1 MAKPGVFKTIQDSD
15 NTITPFKVYKS
26 WGYTTSSSLD
36 SDNIDRLVAIKPDKT
51 VYAGNRVTLNTVQTN
66 ADSASYLV
74 NIANEQTASVLWY
87 SLNHLYYQRI
97 SRPYETFGTVDDRAT
112 KRKLYTDASVI
123 SIPQKKFGE
132 AIKPESVQLKL
143 VAPAIH
149 SATMSLVDDGKGN
162 LIDTALSQS
171 ISNQIFYIGFND
183 YDYEDVW
190 ATSSSISL
198 PARTEIDEITKFD
211 SIIPELRVTAKNVW
225 MYPGSIPTT
234 GSYVWGNTAYFQ
246 DTSYIRI
253 PNSDFVNFRKTDDF
267 AISLWIKPFFTTNTA
282 NSHILTKR
290 TTGTGTVL
298 NNRLVETVD
307 VNYRATQYAFEL
319 QYNPWLNRVFAR
331 QSNGTDT
338 VTLQGFNV
346 NLNTPTHVLIQQ
358 TGSNFQLYVN
368 GTLAGSDTLASGNIQ
383 NQADIFLGS
392 LGIDANT
399 GNGLQGFKGEIDEFL
414 MFSKALTAS
423 EILQLSS
430 TNSLDLMVTNNNSVG
445 NVFYGQ
451 GMVVISDPR
460 PKYGTITTKLFNDR
474 LYDTVTQTTQSA
486 TLSTLEFS
494 YNSTV
499 TLYEHEYI
507 CRIKQDEFNFT
518 ANPTIRQNNDAN
530 SELPKSF
537 VSNSEF
543 SPYVTTVGLYNK
555 NGELVAIGKLATPIK
570 KRDTVDLNIIVRFDT

>member
-1 MAKPGVFKTIQDSD
+1 MAK
-15 NTITPFKVYKS
+15 
-26 WGYTTSSSLD
+26 
-36 SDNIDRLVAIKPDKT
+36 
-51 VYAGNRVTLNTVQTN
+51 
-66 ADSASYLV
+66 
-74 NIANEQTASVLWY
+74 
-87 SLNHLYYQRI
+87 
-97 SRPYETFGTVDDRAT
+97 
-112 KRKLYTDASVI
+112 
-123 SIPQKKFGE
+123 
-132 AIKPESVQLKL
+132 
-143 VAPAIH
+143 
-149 SATMSLVDDGKGN
+149 
-162 LIDTALSQS
+162 
-171 ISNQIFYIGFND
+171 
-183 YDYEDVW
+183 
-190 ATSSSISL
+190 
-198 PARTEIDEITKFD
+198 
-211 SIIPELRVTAKNVW
+211 
-225 MYPGSIPTT
+225 
-234 GSYVWGNTAYFQ
+234 
-246 DTSYIRI
+246 
-253 PNSDFVNFRKTDDF
+253 
-267 AISLWIKPFFTTNTA
+267 
-282 NSHILTKR
+282 
-290 TTGTGTVL
+290 
-298 NNRLVETVD
+298 
-307 VNYRATQYAFEL
+307 
-319 QYNPWLNRVFAR
+319 

-338 VTLQGFNV
+338 IILEGFNV

-392 LGIDANT
+392 LGIDATT
-399 GNGLQGFKGEIDEFL
+399 GNGLQGFRGEIDEFL

-451 GMVVISDPR
+451 GMIVISDPR

-474 LYDTVTQTTQSA
+474 LYNTVTQTTQSA